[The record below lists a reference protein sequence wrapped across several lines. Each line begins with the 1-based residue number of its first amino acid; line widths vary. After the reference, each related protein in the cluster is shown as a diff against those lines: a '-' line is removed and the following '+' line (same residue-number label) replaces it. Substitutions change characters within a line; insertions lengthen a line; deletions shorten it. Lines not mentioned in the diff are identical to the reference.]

1 MSAFS
6 RDEVEFLKQAGLFAW
21 KERLTLR
28 IKTALE
34 DLHGAL
40 SARVTPDRLLAPAD
54 MDWTRWQVV
63 RGERFEER
71 PYVYLDFPQYF
82 SRETKWTYRSM
93 FWWGE
98 GLFFAMI
105 LEGNLLD
112 RYRSN
117 LAEAYAAVADQE
129 LSLSLAQTPWEWRV
143 GGPSVLPIRTDTRDV
158 VMSAAR
164 SRTVLKLQRAVSLD
178 RLIEPEMIV
187 REGVETFDRLLPV
200 ISRNSY
206 N

>member
-34 DLHGAL
+34 ALHDAL
-40 SARVTPDRLLAPAD
+40 SVRLTADRMLAPEE

-71 PYVYLDFPQYF
+71 PYAYLDFPQYF
-82 SRETKWTYRSM
+82 SRETKFAYRSM

-105 LEGNLLD
+105 LEGNLLEQ
-112 RYRSN
+112 YRAN
-117 LAEAYAAVADQE
+117 LEKSYAAVADRE
-129 LSLSLAQTPWEWRV
+129 LALSLAETPWEWRLA
-143 GGPSVLPIRTDTRDV
+143 GPGVLPIRADTRDSV
-158 VMSAAR
+158 ISAAR

-178 RLIEPEMIV
+178 RLIEPDMIV
-187 REGVETFDRLLPV
+187 REGLKTFDSVLPV
-200 ISRNSY
+200 IRRT
-206 N
+206 